1 MGLASVT
8 QHGFEAPPP
17 YTLVNAERGALWAH
31 ATFYIQPC
39 RRAMQATWFV
49 FLSWWPTH
57 VSHESSLAECQV
69 SPSVLLKMVL
79 HGTWTNIS
87 PCILPVASII

>member
-1 MGLASVT
+1 
-8 QHGFEAPPP
+8 
-17 YTLVNAERGALWAH
+17 
-31 ATFYIQPC
+31 
-39 RRAMQATWFV
+39 MQATWFV